1 MWAGSFRPS
10 SRRRF
15 SSACGVAA
23 CPRIELATSPGRTSV
38 PAKISTEAAKSRRMP
53 SAIRWAISLIT
64 GCPPNG
70 RLRSGLVEPDAGRR
84 PQVGC
89 FMVGIPHPALDLFAA
104 SVEEVIEH
112 GQDQA
117 ALIPD
122 LESSFAIELR
132 AAFFVQLS
140 SSFQN
145 ELVEVL
151 IEEARVVPVGAADIG
166 GGIHGILRRPPTPVG
181 GAEGLGIPDL
191 RPVAI
196 PRLALDLDLD
206 SRRRSLLLIEL
217 CGIDRAR
224 KGHLR
229 CAQEDWALMPGAL
242 IVEAR
247 LVGIVE
253 ALLNAFGVKGIG
265 RRDGEVVADRGM

>member
-53 SAIRWAISLIT
+53 SAMRWAISLIT

-89 FMVGIPHPALDLFAA
+89 FMVGIPHPAPDRFAA
-104 SVEEVIEH
+104 SVADVIEH

-122 LESSFAIELR
+122 LERSSAAELR
-132 AAFFVQLS
+132 AAILVQVSATVL
-140 SSFQN
+140 N
-145 ELVEVL
+145 KPVEVL
-151 IEEARVVPVGAADIG
+151 
-166 GGIHGILRRPPTPVG
+166 T
-181 GAEGLGIPDL
+181 
-191 RPVAI
+191 
-196 PRLALDLDLD
+196 
-206 SRRRSLLLIEL
+206 
-217 CGIDRAR
+217 
-224 KGHLR
+224 
-229 CAQEDWALMPGAL
+229 
-242 IVEAR
+242 
-247 LVGIVE
+247 
-253 ALLNAFGVKGIG
+253 
-265 RRDGEVVADRGM
+265 